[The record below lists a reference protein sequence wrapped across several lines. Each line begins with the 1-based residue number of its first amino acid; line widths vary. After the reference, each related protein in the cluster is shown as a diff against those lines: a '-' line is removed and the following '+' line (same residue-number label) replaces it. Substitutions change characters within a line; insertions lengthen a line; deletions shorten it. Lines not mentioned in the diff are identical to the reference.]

1 MIVNE
6 KLNPTELRKSG
17 DNVLFSFSFFFSY
30 LVGTSCVLSALS
42 CDILS
47 FSWRELSL
55 KVN

>member
-6 KLNPTELRKSG
+6 KLNPTELRKFG
-17 DNVLFSFSFFFSY
+17 DKKLVSFSFFFSY